1 MNKFTEAYEKAQDVV
16 AGQKFADD
24 WQTFL
29 QNQAQVKALL
39 KPDGPDSTQAGG
51 LDKIRKKIDDV
62 SHNAL
67 VAFFV
72 GGGSGEKIVEAS
84 KNTASAGKLE
94 ERAATLKMLYHF
106 YLSSQRGAQDVW
118 VYSPPKAFAQW
129 IYDEIKPP
137 EKTMVARL
145 GKTSEVYSSGERKI
159 MGEAL
164 LLALNWSLNVV
175 AKLGNA
181 DADTKKIVRKWFADT
196 STTDQQVT
204 EAIDKLKTGFQKIAN
219 VANSNKLIFSD
230 EPIDRNKGGW
240 KDWAFI
246 YKTEKLEVI
255 YLQGAFLK
263 SGNSG
268 KLWMCA
274 LTIIHE
280 LSHRAVNT
288 KDHRYDSDGLK
299 PSTGGLPYSKAL
311 ENADTWAYFATD
323 LAGKLSNSDSGKV
336 LV

>member
-1 MNKFTEAYEKAQDVV
+1 MKKFSEAYEKALHVITT
-16 AGQKFADD
+16 QKFADD
-24 WQTFL
+24 WQGFL
-29 QNQAQVKALL
+29 QNQARVKELL
-39 KPDGPDSTQAGG
+39 KPDGPDSTLAGG
-51 LDKIRKKIDDV
+51 LDKIRKKINDA
-62 SHNAL
+62 SRHAL

-72 GGGSGEKIVEAS
+72 GGGSGEKFVEAS

-94 ERAATLKMLYHF
+94 DRAATLKMLYHF
-106 YLSSQRGAQDVW
+106 YLAKQRGSQDVW

-145 GKTSEVYSSGERKI
+145 GKATEVYSAGERKI

-175 AKLGNA
+175 AKLG
-181 DADTKKIVRKWFADT
+181 DAKDDSKKIIRKWFADEN
-196 STTDQQVT
+196 TTDQQIND
-204 EAIDKLKTGFQKIAN
+204 AIEKLKTGFQKIAN

-230 EPIDRNKGGW
+230 EPLDRNKGGW
-240 KDWAFI
+240 KDWAFV
-246 YKTEKLEVI
+246 YKTEPLEVI

-288 KDHRYDSDGLK
+288 RDHRYDSDGLK
-299 PSTGGLPYSKAL
+299 PSTSGLPYSKAL

-323 LAGKLSNSDSGKV
+323 LAGKLSNSDSGRV
-336 LV
+336 LA